1 MLNRSMLLTLTAGAA
16 LCLAGVAHAQN
27 GNRPARQGDRP
38 AQKQDQKDTQNDDQT
53 LRGPAVDDNSQPG
66 QRGRFGGGQQGQ
78 QRDAMIPM
86 RLFQRALN
94 ASLTGD
100 SVKPEL
106 KLTADQDTAIKN
118 TIAEHTELVE
128 IFRKEYEGEIKDLA
142 KDLPPQERRRVAL
155 LLASLAPEPAAG
167 EGRGRDT
174 QLRDGEGRPQRRPG
188 QDRPARDG
196 MDGMDRD
203 GMDMMDGGEVDPAKA
218 DAARKRLRE
227 LAEAAPK
234 AAEAQKKIMETLSA
248 PQREAV
254 QATLKKAAEGM
265 RNRQG
270 QPGQGRPGM
279 DQIPQEM
286 REKLRDMSPEERREA
301 IRKWRESQPDS
312 AQRPNRRPE

>member
-1 MLNRSMLLTLTAGAA
+1 MLNRSTLLTLAAGAA

-27 GNRPARQGDRP
+27 GNKPADKP
-38 AQKQDQKDTQNDDQT
+38 KDDQT

-78 QRDAMIPM
+78 QRPEMIPM

-94 ASLTGD
+94 ASLSGD

-106 KLTADQDTAIKN
+106 KLTAEQDTAIKN

-128 IFRKEYEGEIKDLA
+128 LFRKEYEGEIKDLA
-142 KDLPPQERRRVAL
+142 KDLPPQERRRVAM
-155 LLASLAPEPAAG
+155 LLASLAPEQAPG
-167 EGRGRDT
+167 QMRDGNRDG
-174 QLRDGEGRPQRRPG
+174 QQRDGEGRPQRRPN
-188 QDRPARDG
+188 QDRPNQDRPG
-196 MDGMDRD
+196 QEGMDRD
-203 GMDMMDGGEVDPAKA
+203 GMQDMMDGGEVDPAKA

-234 AAEAQKKIMETLSA
+234 PAEAQKKIMETLTA

-254 QATLKKAAEGM
+254 QATIKKAGEQM

-270 QPGQGRPGM
+270 QPGRGRPGQDM
-279 DQIPQEM
+279 LDRLPPEL
-286 REKLRDMSPEERREA
+286 REKLRDMTPEERREA
-301 IRKWRESQPDS
+301 LRKWRESQQDGAGQP
-312 AQRPNRRPE
+312 ARRPG